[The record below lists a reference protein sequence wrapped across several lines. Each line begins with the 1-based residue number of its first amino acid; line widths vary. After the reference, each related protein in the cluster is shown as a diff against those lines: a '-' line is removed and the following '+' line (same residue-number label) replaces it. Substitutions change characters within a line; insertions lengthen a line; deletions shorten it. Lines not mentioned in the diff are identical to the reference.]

1 MLVTGTELGLG
12 PGALLGPV
20 RRGTRAVL
28 EFGDLFFEVDPEVGG
43 RVTSARVAG
52 RELLVGPTV
61 HPQNYGSTFWT
72 SPQNGP
78 FGWGWPPVTAIDS
91 VPFAL
96 RELSLGFEV
105 EGPAVSAPELPAID
119 GLSVQKRFVANP
131 ERRSL
136 EITYSIANRSQ
147 RAKRVAPW
155 EITRVG
161 PLGLS
166 FYASDEAPTGELP
179 LPTTREAG
187 CVWFQHS
194 GQAPPHGKLFG
205 DGSGWLAHLTPER
218 VLLVRAFDE
227 PRRDLVA
234 PNEAEIEIY
243 SSPQPTPAEAY
254 VELENQGEFREI
266 AAGSSI
272 SWRSIWYLRALPPAL
287 PLAPAASLVDLVQQ
301 TLG

>member
-119 GLSVQKRFVANP
+119 GLSVRKRFVANP

-161 PLGLS
+161 PFGLS

-254 VELENQGEFREI
+254 VEIENQGEFREI
-266 AAGSSI
+266 AAGSSF